1 MSSTE
6 VKSESKFDLLIKK
19 TTPVFLLGHAYLFY
33 VIFTYNILTYSTH
46 MHILNYLFVILW
58 PLINITV
65 ALALLITMRWKYF
78 SINTLLCTIAIFSP
92 MYLSLY
98 FR

>member
-6 VKSESKFDLLIKK
+6 VKPESKFDLLIKK

-33 VIFTYNILTYSTH
+33 VIFTYSTR
-46 MHILNYLFVILW
+46 MHIINYLFVILW

-65 ALALLITMRWKYF
+65 ALVLLITMRWKYF
-78 SINTLLCTIAIFSP
+78 SINTLLCTVAIFSP

>member
-6 VKSESKFDLLIKK
+6 VKPESKFDLLIKK

-33 VIFTYNILTYSTH
+33 VIFTYSTH

-65 ALALLITMRWKYF
+65 ALVLLITMRWKYF
-78 SINTLLCTIAIFSP
+78 SINTLLCTVAIFSP

>member
-6 VKSESKFDLLIKK
+6 VKPESKFDLLIKK
-19 TTPVFLLGHAYLFY
+19 TTPVFLLGHAHLFY
-33 VIFTYNILTYSTH
+33 VIFTYSTH

-65 ALALLITMRWKYF
+65 ALILLITMRWKYF
-78 SINTLLCTIAIFSP
+78 SINTFLCTVAIFSP